1 MPVVPKRSPN
11 RKEILTA
18 AKELSEKITEKT
30 VAAGLTHEDIKKDVY
45 RAYLDVKR
53 DRRPDRH

>member
-1 MPVVPKRSPN
+1 MPIPKKLLS

-53 DRRPDRH
+53 NRRSGRH

>member
-1 MPVVPKRSPN
+1 MPIPKKLPS

-18 AKELSEKITEKT
+18 AKELSEKITKKT
-30 VAAGLTHEDIKKDVY
+30 VAAGLTHEDIEKDVY

-53 DRRPDRH
+53 NRRSGRH